1 MRIESL
7 LPPGQPGKP
16 WTLSLEG
23 GSSLRLPEGVVI
35 DFALFQGKE
44 LEEDV
49 LASLEQAAFA
59 AGLREKAVSLL
70 TGRLMSAGQLREKLL
85 AKGGTEAQVQEILD
99 WVQRIGL
106 QSDEEYAKALV
117 RHYQTKGYGIYK
129 IKDELYRRQVPRDY
143 WEEALAG
150 LEPPDDIIRRFLEK
164 KLTDPQD
171 RKQVKKVS
179 DSLIRRG
186 FTWGQVSAGVEA
198 FRREHK
204 DFEDC

>member
-16 WTLSLEG
+16 WTLTLEG
-23 GSSLRLPEGVVI
+23 GSSFRLPEGVVI

-44 LEEDV
+44 LEEEV
-49 LASLEQAAFA
+49 LSSLEQAAFA

-70 TGRLMSAGQLREKLL
+70 TGRLLSAGQLREKLL
-85 AKGGTEAQVQEILD
+85 AKGGTEAQVEDIIQ
-99 WVQRIGL
+99 WVERIGL
-106 QSDEEYAKALV
+106 LNDEEYAKALV

-129 IKDELYRRQVPRDY
+129 IKDELYRRQVPREY

-150 LEPPDDIIRRFLEK
+150 LEPPDDIIRRFLER

-179 DSLIRRG
+179 DALIRRG
-186 FTWGQVSAGVEA
+186 FTWSQVSAGMEA
-198 FRREHK
+198 FLR
-204 DFEDC
+204 DFDDI

>member
-16 WTLSLEG
+16 WTLTLEG
-23 GSSLRLPEGVVI
+23 GSSFRLPEGVVI

-49 LASLEQAAFA
+49 LANLDQAAFT

-70 TGRLMSAGQLREKLL
+70 TGRLLSAGQLREKLL
-85 AKGGTEAQVQEILD
+85 AKGGTEAQVEDIIQ
-99 WVQRIGL
+99 WVERIGL
-106 QSDEEYAKALV
+106 LNDEEYAKALV

-129 IKDELYRRQVPRDY
+129 IKDELYRRQVPGEY

-150 LEPPDDIIRRFLEK
+150 LEPPDDIIRRFLER

-179 DSLIRRG
+179 DALIRRG
-186 FTWGQVSAGVEA
+186 FTWSQVSAGMEA
-198 FRREHK
+198 FLR
-204 DFEDC
+204 DFDDI

>member
-16 WTLSLEG
+16 WILTLEG
-23 GSSLRLPEGVVI
+23 GSSLRIPEGLVI

-44 LEEDV
+44 LEEEI

-70 TGRLMSAGQLREKLL
+70 AGRMMSAGQLREKLL
-85 AKGGTEAQVQEILD
+85 AKGGTEDQVQEILD

-129 IKDELYRRQVPRDY
+129 IKDELYRRQVPREY
-143 WEEALAG
+143 WEDALAG
-150 LEPPDDIIRRFLEK
+150 MEAPTDTIRRFLEK

-179 DSLIRRG
+179 DALIRRG
-186 FTWGQVSAGVEA
+186 FTWGQVSSGMES
-198 FRREHK
+198 FLR
-204 DFEDC
+204 DFDDI

>member
-129 IKDELYRRQVPRDY
+129 IKDELYRRQVPREY

-150 LEPPDDIIRRFLEK
+150 MEPPDDIIRRFLER

-179 DSLIRRG
+179 DALIRRG
-186 FTWGQVSAGVEA
+186 FTWGQVSAGMEA